1 MLTSTRLSNV
11 FVLDQD
17 EALDFYVGKL
27 GFSPHTDVEAEGV
40 RFVLV
45 TAPEQ
50 PDVPLMLAVPG
61 PPVMDAATAE
71 QTRTLMAKGFL
82 GPGSLVTKDCRTTTE
97 ELRSRGVE
105 ILDEPEERFYGIDA
119 GFRDPFGN
127 HWRLTEP
134 KPVDEI
140 TGPVRIAGALW
151 VGATRLIDNVLV
163 ARP

>member
-1 MLTSTRLSNV
+1 MYNQINISHV

-27 GFSPHTDVEAEGV
+27 GFCVQTDVRAEGV

-61 PPVMDAATAE
+61 PPVMDAATTE
-71 QTRTLMAKGFL
+71 QTRALMAKGFL
-82 GPGSLVTKDCRTTTE
+82 GPGSLVTKDCRKTTE

-105 ILDEPEERFYGIDA
+105 ILEEPEERFYGIDA

-127 HWRLTEP
+127 HWRLTELTP
-134 KPVDEI
+134 PPD
-140 TGPVRIAGALW
+140 
-151 VGATRLIDNVLV
+151 
-163 ARP
+163 

>member
-1 MLTSTRLSNV
+1 V
-11 FVLDQD
+11 
-17 EALDFYVGKL
+17 
-27 GFSPHTDVEAEGV
+27 HTDVRAEGV

-61 PPVMDAATAE
+61 PPVMDAVTAE

-82 GPGSLVTKDCRTTTE
+82 GPGSLVTGDCRKTTE

-127 HWRLTEP
+127 HWRLTELTP
-134 KPVDEI
+134 PPD
-140 TGPVRIAGALW
+140 
-151 VGATRLIDNVLV
+151 
-163 ARP
+163 